1 MVELV
6 DQGLSK
12 HWAIAPIVSGG
23 AVLTYCVFVLT
34 NRETGREH
42 QLHVGGAGLQT
53 PGVSTAGGPPSYSLF
68 ETDIPVN
75 FEAFNGVGARITSAN
90 IGVFYGY
97 SIVYLRIW
105 KGEAY
110 ASDGMAYV
118 RMTGGSFMVMP
129 AGSVVHGVT
138 VLTYGSGSRLGT
150 VPLLL
155 TPSPEE
161 EFAPRAWVKYQIIPK
176 LPRGAI
182 LPDDVLFDF
191 DKDTINP
198 HAKRTLLFVA
208 DLLNNRSK
216 LGVRIEGHTDSIG
229 STSYNMDLSLRR
241 ARAVQRW
248 LVEHKVYKARDFM
261 VIGHGEYRPV
271 APNQWSNRIDNPEGR
286 RRNRRVEII
295 FE

>member
-1 MVELV
+1 
-6 DQGLSK
+6 
-12 HWAIAPIVSGG
+12 
-23 AVLTYCVFVLT
+23 
-34 NRETGREH
+34 
-42 QLHVGGAGLQT
+42 
-53 PGVSTAGGPPSYSLF
+53 
-68 ETDIPVN
+68 
-75 FEAFNGVGARITSAN
+75 
-90 IGVFYGY
+90 
-97 SIVYLRIW
+97 
-105 KGEAY
+105 
-110 ASDGMAYV
+110 
-118 RMTGGSFMVMP
+118 MTGGSFMVMP
-129 AGSVVHGVT
+129 AGSIVHGVT
-138 VLTYGSGSRLGT
+138 VLTFGSGSRLGT

-161 EFAPRAWVKYQIIPK
+161 EFAPRAWVSSTRLSPSCPAEQSCRMTYSSTST
-176 LPRGAI
+176 R
-182 LPDDVLFDF
+182 
-191 DKDTINP
+191 TINP
-198 HAKRTLLFVA
+198 HAKRTLLFLA

-216 LGVRIEGHTDSIG
+216 LRVRIEGHTDSIG